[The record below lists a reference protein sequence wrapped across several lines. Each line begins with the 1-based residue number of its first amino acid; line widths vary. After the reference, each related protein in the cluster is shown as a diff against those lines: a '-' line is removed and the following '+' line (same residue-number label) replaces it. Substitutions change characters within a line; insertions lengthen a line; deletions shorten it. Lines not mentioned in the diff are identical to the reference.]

1 MRHDQ
6 THDTSLN
13 IRCRMKTFFVIR
25 RSSSIRHSGICH
37 PSLLLIAL
45 AWFCVTPLHAQL
57 VAEWDAAAETAV
69 VFNPDFPG
77 SAELAAH
84 YAEKRR
90 IPKERV
96 IGLRCSQEDSMS
108 RKEFEEQLRLP
119 LLQTFQ
125 SKGWWGAGPNVP
137 GKPPT
142 GDGIRAPAANVPMVR
157 VLVLMRGVPFQ
168 IRRDAQNPKQSEE
181 DEASVDSE
189 LTTLGLNSPPVK
201 GGMRNPYF
209 DQQARFSNAQ
219 RVTGLLLVGRL
230 DGPDDATV
238 KRMIDDAVAAEQ
250 TGLLGRAVIDLAQK
264 SGAYQE
270 GEDWLK
276 RSADTFKQAGI
287 PVFIDRSANV
297 LPDAW
302 PLPDTIL
309 YFGWYTDH
317 ITGALASPAF
327 RFKRGAIACH
337 LHSFSASII
346 RSHDKAWAGP
356 LLSKGAAVT
365 FGNVFEP
372 FLSLTLHFD
381 VFNKRLLEGFTVGE
395 AAWNATP
402 ALSWMNVVLGDPL
415 YRPFAKGIGAK
426 LGEGADRDYTLYQG
440 MLQRM
445 AAETDARIKSSIAE
459 LAVKRQSPRLLEL
472 TALLSALQS
481 KHPETLDLL
490 EHAETMTR
498 EMADLLRLRLYRAE
512 ILRRD
517 GKADAARKLLR
528 QALEDDAFKSQP
540 SLPAVDA
547 LLKEMGG

>member
-1 MRHDQ
+1 MRNKPMQ
-6 THDTSLN
+6 DTSPN

-25 RSSSIRHSGICH
+25 RSSM
-37 PSLLLIAL
+37 LLIAL
-45 AWFCVTPLHAQL
+45 AGFCVPPLHAQPT
-57 VAEWDAAAETAV
+57 AEWDAAAETAV

-96 IGLRCSQEDSMS
+96 IGLRCSKEDSMS
-108 RKEFEEQLRLP
+108 RKEFDEQLRLP

-125 SKGWWGAGPNVP
+125 SNGWWGTGANVP

-142 GDGIRAPAANVPMVR
+142 GDGIQAPAASAPTVR
-157 VLVLMRGVPFQ
+157 VLVMMRGVPFQ
-168 IRRDAQNPKQSEE
+168 IRRDTQNPKQSEE

-189 LTTLGLNSPPVK
+189 LTTLGLNSPPIK

-209 DQQARFSNAQ
+209 DQQARFAGAQ
-219 RVTGLLLVGRL
+219 RVTGLLLIGRL

-238 KRMIDDAVAAEQ
+238 RRMIDDAVAVEQ

-287 PVFIDRSANV
+287 PVFIDRSAEV

-309 YFGWYTDH
+309 YFGWYTGN

-327 RFKRGAIACH
+327 HFKRGAIACH

-415 YRPFAKGIGAK
+415 YRPFAKGRGAK

-445 AAETDARIKSSIAE
+445 AAETDARIKASIAE

-472 TALLSALQS
+472 TALLSAVQS
-481 KHPETLDLL
+481 KHPETLELL

-498 EMADLLRLRLYRAE
+498 EMADMLRLRLYRAE

-517 GKADAARKLLR
+517 GKADAARMLLR
-528 QALEDDAFKSQP
+528 KALEDDAFKSQP
-540 SLPAVDA
+540 SLPAVNV

>member
-1 MRHDQ
+1 MG
-6 THDTSLN
+6 
-13 IRCRMKTFFVIR
+13 MKILASACLAVVL
-25 RSSSIRHSGICH
+25 SI
-37 PSLLLIAL
+37 
-45 AWFCVTPLHAQL
+45 TAQAQI
-57 VAEWDAAAETAV
+57 VAEWNAAAETAV

-77 SAELAAH
+77 SAELANY
-84 YAEKRR
+84 YAEKRH

-108 RKEFEEQLRLP
+108 RAEFESQLHQP

-125 SKGWWGAGPNVP
+125 SKHWWNAEPQVP
-137 GKPPT
+137 EKPAP
-142 GDGIRAPAANVPMVR
+142 GGGIRAPKTEASMVR

-168 IRRDAQNPKQSEE
+168 IRRNTQNPKQAEE

-189 LTTLGLNSPPVK
+189 LTTLGLNAPPIK
-201 GGMRNPYF
+201 GGLRNPYF
-209 DQQARFSNAQ
+209 DQPTRFPHSQ
-219 RVTGLLLVGRL
+219 RTTGLLIVGRL
-230 DGPDDATV
+230 DGPDDVTV
-238 KRMIDDAVAAEQ
+238 KRMIDDAIAAEQ

-270 GEDWLK
+270 GEEWLK
-276 RSADTFKQAGI
+276 RSADTFRRAGI
-287 PVFIDRSANV
+287 PVYVDRSTNL
-297 LPDAW
+297 LPEAW

-317 ITGALASPAF
+317 ITGALASPSF

-356 LLSKGAAVT
+356 LLSKGAAAT

-372 FLSLTLHFD
+372 FLSLTMHFD

-415 YRPFAKGIGAK
+415 YRPFGKGIGAK
-426 LGEGADRDYTLYQG
+426 LGDGSDRDYTLYQG
-440 MLQRM
+440 MVLRM
-445 AAETDARIKSSIAE
+445 AAESDARIKTAIAE
-459 LAVKRQSPRLLEL
+459 LAEKRKSPRLLEL

-481 KHPETLDLL
+481 KHAEAIDLL
-490 EHAETMTR
+490 EHASLANRDVVEV
-498 EMADLLRLRLYRAE
+498 LRLQLYRAE
-512 ILRRD
+512 IFRR
-517 GKADAARKLLR
+517 ADKPDDARRLLR
-528 QALEDDAFKSQP
+528 ELLKDDAYKNQQAL
-540 SLPAVDA
+540 PAAQA
-547 LLKEMGG
+547 LLQEMGG